1 MFGVQGPAWLGSE
14 EWALPGFIIMS
25 LWTTGAAMVI
35 FLAGL
40 QSIPQELY
48 EAAEIDGAGAWGKF
62 CAVTIPMTTPVILF
76 NLIIGVVQSFQVFT
90 QAYVMTGGGPN
101 NATLFYV
108 LYMYRV
114 AFNYKEMGYAS
125 AMAWI
130 LFMIVMACTLLIFRS
145 SARWTYY
152 EGERGGGR

>member
-1 MFGVQGPAWLGSE
+1 
-14 EWALPGFIIMS
+14 
-25 LWTTGAAMVI
+25 
-35 FLAGL
+35 
-40 QSIPQELY
+40 
-48 EAAEIDGAGAWGKF
+48 
-62 CAVTIPMTTPVILF
+62 
-76 NLIIGVVQSFQVFT
+76 
-90 QAYVMTGGGPN
+90 MTGGGPN

-130 LFMIVMACTLLIFRS
+130 LFVIVMACTLLIFRS
-145 SARWTYY
+145 SARWIYY